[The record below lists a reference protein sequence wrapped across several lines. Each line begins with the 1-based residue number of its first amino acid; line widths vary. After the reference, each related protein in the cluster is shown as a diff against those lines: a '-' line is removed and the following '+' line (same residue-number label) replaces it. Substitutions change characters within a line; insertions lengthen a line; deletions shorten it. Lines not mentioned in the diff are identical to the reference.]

1 MGEKSIHP
9 QDSLENFGKKPD
21 ETREAKETIAATIHV
36 TFRVESDEL
45 KGTIAQDDS
54 SKPRRKIVF
63 VDGYRSERASAYR
76 GTLPKDA
83 ETWVCDVVRD
93 TRPENVHKGALM
105 VRPTQKLEGESS
117 VPTGDLEAWIQKK
130 GTSHPESWV
139 PTLGTYLSKEGLSG
153 AKVLIGGNRLY
164 AVKGERAME
173 GRPTYFESSMGGSSP
188 YKWVFW
194 EIHDVVDG
202 TPKEVLRIVGPRV
215 AKEAEEK
222 RLRDEAK
229 TARIEIGHRTRPE
242 LDPKLN
248 LLSDRL
254 RAIGLPEIT
263 FGEEGFSHPIL
274 VFREYTD
281 SNFQKAEADVAAAE
295 KKYAELMI
303 FEKGVAELI
312 PRIEALGLKHQTNKS
327 YNEFS
332 VHEVGPPQAR
342 GSRYRDTTP
351 RYSGRFSRNAE
362 DLEKLRVIV
371 EQKELAAA
379 EAKAKADAEAE
390 AKAEQARRE
399 AEAAAAGLPS
409 DVRLMPQLQGQ
420 RDANIWVIR
429 PDGTLREK
437 DSDRPWSWRQV
448 LPGELVLQWAKD
460 TTASPH
466 RFEKFYEPPKLTPEQ
481 LDAVA
486 AIQADLAAK
495 YDGQAGMS
503 GRVSPPVGKGWDF
516 APPAAPA
523 AATESS
529 ITGAIS
535 QEDMAAKLAALQERF
550 KKKK

>member
-1 MGEKSIHP
+1 
-9 QDSLENFGKKPD
+9 
-21 ETREAKETIAATIHV
+21 
-36 TFRVESDEL
+36 
-45 KGTIAQDDS
+45 
-54 SKPRRKIVF
+54 
-63 VDGYRSERASAYR
+63 
-76 GTLPKDA
+76 
-83 ETWVCDVVRD
+83 
-93 TRPENVHKGALM
+93 
-105 VRPTQKLEGESS
+105 
-117 VPTGDLEAWIQKK
+117 
-130 GTSHPESWV
+130 
-139 PTLGTYLSKEGLSG
+139 
-153 AKVLIGGNRLY
+153 
-164 AVKGERAME
+164 
-173 GRPTYFESSMGGSSP
+173 
-188 YKWVFW
+188 
-194 EIHDVVDG
+194 
-202 TPKEVLRIVGPRV
+202 
-215 AKEAEEK
+215 
-222 RLRDEAK
+222 
-229 TARIEIGHRTRPE
+229 
-242 LDPKLN
+242 
-248 LLSDRL
+248 
-254 RAIGLPEIT
+254 
-263 FGEEGFSHPIL
+263 
-274 VFREYTD
+274 
-281 SNFQKAEADVAAAE
+281 
-295 KKYAELMI
+295 MI

-495 YDGQAGMS
+495 YDGQPECPA
-503 GRVSPPVGKGWDF
+503 VSPPVGKGWDF
-516 APPAAPA
+516 ALQPRPPRRPNPPSLEPSARRIWLPNLPRFRRGSK
-523 AATESS
+523 EKMSS
-529 ITGAIS
+529 NQTYLLSRAI
-535 QEDMAAKLAALQERF
+535 
-550 KKKK
+550 